1 VKALRLVLNVVVYQA
16 AWFACVLSA
25 AALRPWIGVAVAA
38 AVVLLHLY
46 LAPAPRREL
55 PLILLATLAGAGF
68 ESLLVASGWVR
79 SSPGLLFGSVM
90 PVWMVALW
98 AAFATTL
105 NVSLRALRRRYVITA
120 AIAAVGAP
128 LAYAAGA
135 ALGALQWVQA
145 TPALLLVACGWAVLL
160 PLLMRTAQRF
170 DGFAAP

>member
-1 VKALRLVLNVVVYQA
+1 MLRLVTNVVVYQCV
-16 AWFACVLSA
+16 WFACVLGA
-25 AALRPWIGVAVAA
+25 AANRPWIGIAA
-38 AVVLLHLY
+38 AAAAVLLHLY

-55 PLILLATLAGAGF
+55 PLILLAIVAGAAF

-79 SSPGLLFGSVM
+79 SSPALLFGSVM

-105 NVSLRALRRRYVITA
+105 NVSLRALRRRYLLTA
-120 AIAAVGAP
+120 VIAAVGAP
-128 LAYAAGA
+128 LAYQAGV

-145 TPALLLVACGWAVLL
+145 TPALLLVAAGWAVLL

-170 DGFAAP
+170 DGFAAS